1 MICKGLLP
9 VISRSSTVGRPTL
22 SLWGLAA
29 FCCAS
34 HAFLS
39 GCSVASTAAA
49 GISDNLSQAI
59 VNQPDPEL
67 VGDALP
73 AYLLLID
80 GFALTEPGNAGILGS
95 AAQLYALYATTL
107 VPDEARAAA
116 LAARAKDYGD
126 RALCAEV
133 SRTCELAQLNFDDY
147 VAAIGKIGPS
157 SSEALFSYCVGNLSF
172 IRTNTDDWNAL
183 ADLPKL
189 EYALEHLLSIG
200 ADQKAGSV
208 NMYLGILNTLR
219 PEALGGHPERGRAY
233 FETAIELTEGRD
245 LAVKVE
251 FAKGY
256 ARMLYDRELHDQ
268 LLNDVLAAE
277 VQQPG
282 FTFFNQLA
290 QQQAVELLA
299 TADDYF

>member
-1 MICKGLLP
+1 MICKGLVP

-22 SLWGLAA
+22 SVWGLAA
-29 FCCAS
+29 LCCAS

-49 GISDNLSQAI
+49 SISDNLSQAI

-80 GFALTEPGNAGILGS
+80 GFALTEPNNAGILGA
-95 AAQLYALYATTL
+95 AAQLYAIYATAL
-107 VPDEARAAA
+107 VADEVRAAA

-133 SRTCELAQLNFDDY
+133 SRTCELAELNFDDY

-189 EYALEHLLSIG
+189 ENALEHLLSIG
-200 ADQKAGSV
+200 AAQQAGSV

-219 PEALGGHPERGRAY
+219 SEALGGQPERGRAY
-233 FETAIELTEGRD
+233 FESAIELTDGRD

-256 ARMLYDRELHDQ
+256 ARLLYDRELHDQ
-268 LLNDVLAAE
+268 LLNDVLAAD

>member
-1 MICKGLLP
+1 MNCKVLES
-9 VISRSSTVGRPTL
+9 VISRLATVRRPAL
-22 SLWGLAA
+22 SAWGLAA
-29 FCCAS
+29 LCCAA
-34 HAFLS
+34 HALLS

-73 AYLLLID
+73 AYLLLLD
-80 GFALTEPGNAGILGS
+80 GFVLTEPDNAGILGA
-95 AAQLYALYATTL
+95 AAQLYALYGSAL
-107 VPDEARAAA
+107 VADEARAAA

-126 RALCAEV
+126 RALCAEL
-133 SRTCELAQLNFDDY
+133 SRTCVLAELNFDDY

-172 IRTNTDDWNAL
+172 IRTHTDDWNAL
-183 ADLPKL
+183 AYLPKL
-189 EYALEHLLSIG
+189 ENALEHLLSIG
-200 ADQKAGSV
+200 AAQKAGSV
-208 NMYLGILNTLR
+208 NTYLGILNTLR
-219 PEALGGHPERGRAY
+219 PEALGGQPERGRAF
-233 FETAIELTEGRD
+233 FEEAIELTDGRD
-245 LAVKVE
+245 LSVKVE

-256 ARMLYDRELHDQ
+256 ARLLYDRELHDQ
-268 LLNDVLAAE
+268 LLNDVLATD

-290 QQQAVELLA
+290 REQAVELLA
-299 TADDYF
+299 SADDYF

>member
-9 VISRSSTVGRPTL
+9 VISRSSKVGRPTL

-29 FCCAS
+29 FCCVS

-200 ADQKAGSV
+200 ADQKAASV

-219 PEALGGHPERGRAY
+219 PEAFGGHPERGRAY

-268 LLNDVLAAE
+268 LLNDVLAAD

-282 FTFFNQLA
+282 FTFLNQLA